1 MESRTKMMEKRVEEI
16 ETEEEN
22 DGKEGEGQEDRRM
35 ESQRA
40 GVVCIIRNA
49 MCIDRQINR

>member
-40 GVVCIIRNA
+40 VVVCIMRNA